1 MLGSVRK
8 TEQKG
13 SLDQSRNRTHILRV
27 SGAAM
32 MLTFHLSNQN
42 SQMVLLKFSEENQN
56 KDKSTLLSQE

>member
-1 MLGSVRK
+1 
-8 TEQKG
+8 
-13 SLDQSRNRTHILRV
+13 
-27 SGAAM
+27 M